1 MSAIAL
7 SGGVLYVARGGRSLV
22 VRCFDLAGRP
32 LEAGFTW
39 TPPHGGGVGVTA
51 LAVDEDRRL
60 WVADR
65 RAARV
70 RLFHVFGA
78 LTHELLHPSDV
89 HEDKA
94 GHFARPQALFARGSS
109 DDLELLVGSAGERRH
124 GVQVFGPR
132 GELLRSLRPGGEPHG
147 RFGGITAVGAAGRF
161 TLAAEARGPVHV
173 WRDREF
179 HFQFDPVARVGGQRV
194 GGARGTGAAVRALAV
209 RPDGSSILA
218 FDGGPVGLGLFD
230 GSGHLAHVLAHG
242 AGPHADG
249 TTSVVEPVG
258 VCLAPP
264 DGQGEE
270 RLAVLDRGGA
280 RLLLLDLD
288 GSSRGEAFA
297 IG

>member
-1 MSAIAL
+1 MSALAL

-22 VRCFDLAGRP
+22 VRCFDLLGRP

-39 TPPHGGGVGVTA
+39 TPPAGGGVGVSA

-70 RLFHVFGA
+70 RLFHLFGA
-78 LTHELLHPSDV
+78 LTHELIHTSDV

-109 DDLELLVGSAGERRH
+109 DDLELFIGSGGERRH

-132 GELLRSLRPGGEPHG
+132 GELLRSLRPRGEAHG
-147 RFGGITAVGAAGRF
+147 RFAGITALGAAGRF

-179 HFQFDPVARVGGQRV
+179 HFEFRPDRALGDRSGVG
-194 GGARGTGAAVRALAV
+194 ASVRALVA

-218 FDGGPVGLGLFD
+218 FDSGPVGLGLFD
-230 GSGHLAHVLAHG
+230 GAGHLVHVLAGG
-242 AGPHADG
+242 AGNGSHGPDV
-249 TTSVVEPVG
+249 VVEPVG
-258 VCLAPP
+258 LCLWEA
-264 DGQGEE
+264 DDQGDE

-288 GSSRGEAFA
+288 GTGRGEAFA
-297 IG
+297 LA